1 MTVKGLSFKKS
12 ITATFGITFNLKF
25 LAIQLIYDGETQ
37 RSLPRMKSPDS
48 FSLSPNEK
56 HFSNTPESLNLIDEI
71 ITPRVEKEREMLDL
85 GKEYQALLVIDIFS
99 GQMTD
104 PVTEK
109 LNENNI
115 KMTRVPAKTC

>member
-1 MTVKGLSFKKS
+1 
-12 ITATFGITFNLKF
+12 
-25 LAIQLIYDGETQ
+25 
-37 RSLPRMKSPDS
+37 MKSPDS

-56 HFSNTPESLNLIDEI
+56 NFSNTPESLNLIDEI

-85 GKEYQALLVIDIFS
+85 GKDYQALLVIDIFS

-115 KMTRVPAKTC
+115 KMTRIPAKTC

>member
-25 LAIQLIYDGETQ
+25 LAIQLIYDGKTQ
-37 RSLPRMKSPDS
+37 RSLPRMKSPDF